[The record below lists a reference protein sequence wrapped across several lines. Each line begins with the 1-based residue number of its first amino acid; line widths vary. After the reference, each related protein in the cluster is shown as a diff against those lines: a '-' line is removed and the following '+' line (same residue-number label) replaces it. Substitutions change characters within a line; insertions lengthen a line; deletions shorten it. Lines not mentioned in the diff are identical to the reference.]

1 MSQTFLQQLSSRA
14 SRFAKL
20 FANRFDQSPIDSVE
34 SLTHFLQ
41 TRSAYIAQT
50 SLFGYL
56 KTRMGT
62 RFPEFFQDK
71 VFSATIQASAA
82 RIFTSC
88 LSDLTVFSL
97 VESGVSE
104 RMRPEQAVSLAR
116 YCYRVAL
123 EQGLSDIDGE
133 ELSSEA
139 LAEFD
144 RRAAETS
151 WTLEGPSEQLFSGS
165 ERDLVRHAPVVDQF
179 KELDR
184 EIVSNSIRFRWRD
197 VRDQLRKRLDGE
209 ALCRDWN
216 EREGQAAEAGS

>member
-14 SRFAKL
+14 SRFAKV
-20 FANRFDQSPIDSVE
+20 FANRFDQSPIDTVE
-34 SLTHFLQ
+34 ALTHFLQ

-88 LSDLTVFSL
+88 LSDLTVFSM
-97 VESGVSE
+97 VESGAIE
-104 RMRPEQAVSLAR
+104 RMEQEQAAALAR
-116 YCYRVAL
+116 HCYRAAL
-123 EQGLSDIDGE
+123 EQGLADIDGE

-139 LAEFD
+139 LVAFD
-144 RRAAETS
+144 QRAAETS
-151 WTLEGPSEQLFSGS
+151 WTQEGPREQLFTGS
-165 ERDLVRHAPVVDQF
+165 ERDLVRYAPVVEEF
-179 KELDR
+179 KELDK

-209 ALCRDWN
+209 ALCRDWLR
-216 EREGQAAEAGS
+216 RE